1 MRGQRRPEEGSQVD
15 EDCVVFLHIPKTAG
29 TTMASSLVIN
39 YPPER
44 TINMDFAFGR
54 PVADIEDRIPPERR
68 ARLRLLW
75 GHLPYGVHRYIPRP
89 CRYITV
95 LRNPI
100 ARGISAYKYIR
111 NNPRHWDHQRV
122 VEERI
127 DMAGFFANDELMEKR
142 RNRQT
147 RQLCNNQV
155 GEMDR
160 EDLEEAKRNLERFLV
175 VGLTERFEE
184 TFVLVR
190 RALRLRIPFYVTRLV
205 SPQMSVSERA
215 IGLIREQNQ
224 LDLELYGF
232 AHELFNERVARHGKS
247 LGLEVSM
254 FKALRPLSRA
264 AGHGSVERAL
274 VGLSHHRRQRQRG
287 NVHRS

>member
-1 MRGQRRPEEGSQVD
+1 
-15 EDCVVFLHIPKTAG
+15 VVFVHIPKTAG

-44 TINMDFAFGR
+44 TINLDFAFGR
-54 PVADIEDRIPPERR
+54 PVADIEDRISPERR

-95 LRNPI
+95 LRDPI
-100 ARGISAYKYIR
+100 ARGISSYKYIR
-111 NNPRHWDHQRV
+111 NNPRHRDHRRV

-127 DMAGFFANDELMEKR
+127 DMADFFANDELMEKR

-147 RQLCNNQV
+147 RQLCSNQA

-205 SPQMSVSERA
+205 SPQMSVSSRA

-232 AHELFNERVARHGKS
+232 AHELFNERISRLGTS
-247 LGLEVSM
+247 FGLEVSM

-274 VGLSHHRRQRQRG
+274 VGLSHRRRQRQRG
-287 NVHRS
+287 DVHRG